1 MKENGFSRPFDN
13 YQVLTW
19 ALFTILSS
27 SFYFVY
33 IPLTPSP
40 LFPIISI
47 PYTLSSCLV
56 CYFTFRVCSCNP
68 VDPSLLLHTK
78 TLAKS
83 SKTCTVC
90 KSSVSLSSKH
100 CGTCDKCIS
109 GFDHHCR
116 ALNTCIGLRNYIN
129 FYRLL
134 KCIELWLLLQL
145 VTELYCLT
153 VISELFQAKCG
164 LLIFLLI
171 EGILILTLILA
182 NGALLIFHCWLK
194 KNRISTYD
202 FVVKRHSRSVVPSME
217 KGKKSEERYIIKTS
231 NNAANHPYSL
241 SQDQLTN
248 L

>member
-1 MKENGFSRPFDN
+1 MKKNGFSRPFDK
-13 YQVLTW
+13 YQILTW
-19 ALFTILSS
+19 ILFTILAS

-33 IPLTPSP
+33 IPLTPSQ

-68 VDPSLLLHTK
+68 ADPSLLSDTK
-78 TLAKS
+78 TLTKS

-90 KSSVSLSSKH
+90 KSDVFLSSKH
-100 CGTCDKCIS
+100 CGSCDKCIS

-116 ALNTCIGLRNYIN
+116 ALNTCIGFKNYLN
-129 FYRLL
+129 FFRLL
-134 KCIELWLLLQL
+134 KCVEIWLLLQL

-153 VISELFQAKCG
+153 KISELFQAKCG

-171 EGILILTLILA
+171 EGILILVLLLA
-182 NGALLIFHCWLK
+182 NGGLLIFHCWLK
-194 KNRISTYD
+194 KNSISTYD
-202 FVVKRHSRSVVPSME
+202 FVVKKYYRSVAPSMGD
-217 KGKKSEERYIIKTS
+217 GKKSEERYIIKSS
-231 NNAANHPYSL
+231 NTPIGHPYSV